1 MIAAIL
7 LGLLYQFYYGGGD
20 TFNFHTRGSV
30 HLADAIRDNQLRGL
44 ELWFNGDFVSGT
56 YDYASSIR
64 FLGDTSS
71 FMVVRIAALMDLI
84 TFNTYSS
91 TALFFALF
99 SFSGLWCLFN
109 VFSAYY
115 PESRGK
121 LAIATLFVPSVL
133 FWGSGILK
141 DTLVIAAI
149 GWFVWAFYM
158 IFVKRELSVLHV
170 LLALLSFYLIFKIKI
185 YILLC
190 LLPAILIY
198 LFVHY
203 NSRIKSRILKLFLA
217 PVMFAAGAV
226 LAVIVTINVTKNDPR
241 YSLENLA
248 RTAKITA
255 YDIGFYSGKG
265 AGSTYSLGELDGTV
279 EGMLKLIPNAINVA
293 LFRPYPWEIRNAL
306 MAISSFESTI
316 IFFLTVYILLMVF
329 RRGFLAV
336 FKEPLVIFCLMFALA
351 FSYGVGLSTFNFGT
365 LSRYRIPLLPFY
377 LSALVF
383 IYDSLR
389 ASKIKSDSVN

>member
-1 MIAAIL
+1 M
-7 LGLLYQFYYGGGD
+7 
-20 TFNFHTRGSV
+20 
-30 HLADAIRDNQLRGL
+30 
-44 ELWFNGDFVSGT
+44 
-56 YDYASSIR
+56 
-64 FLGDTSS
+64 
-71 FMVVRIAALMDLI
+71 
-84 TFNTYSS
+84 
-91 TALFFALF
+91 
-99 SFSGLWCLFN
+99 
-109 VFSAYY
+109 
-115 PESRGK
+115 
-121 LAIATLFVPSVL
+121 
-133 FWGSGILK
+133 
-141 DTLVIAAI
+141 
-149 GWFVWAFYM
+149 
-158 IFVKRELSVLHV
+158 
-170 LLALLSFYLIFKIKI
+170 
-185 YILLC
+185 
-190 LLPAILIY
+190 
-198 LFVHY
+198 HY
-203 NSRIKSRILKLFLA
+203 NSRIKSRILKFFLA